1 MNSFLGKL
9 NSRWRDTFVSFGFLA
24 PFLIV
29 YAVFLVYPIFYSMYL
44 SFRTVAPDTDM
55 FNIFADMK
63 FVGFKNY
70 ITLIKDYHFWWS
82 LAVTFYYAALYIPL
96 LIFTSLILAVLLN
109 NQLKGHSFF
118 RSAYFMP
125 NVLDMFVVGTIWM
138 FLYAPQGGVIT
149 QILNALG
156 IEYFSREGILGNPRI
171 AMLGVVV
178 ALVLKNAGFGMIL
191 FLAAI
196 QNIPSSVYEAADIDG
211 ANNFQKFTKIT
222 MPLVKPVILF
232 MVVTGMIGALNS
244 FTEIY
249 AMTSGKPNVVV
260 FGKTMEATR
269 VAGYYLFRQWD
280 RMNYGY
286 AAAMSYVL
294 LFITL
299 AVSYVNA
306 KVLKSS
312 H

>member
-1 MNSFLGKL
+1 MLSKLSTKARETVVAFTFL
-9 NSRWRDTFVSFGFLA
+9 S

-29 YAVFLVYPIFYSMYL
+29 YLMFLVYPIFYSLYL
-44 SFRTVAPDTDM
+44 SFRTVAADTDL
-55 FNIFADMK
+55 FNIFSDMK
-63 FVGFKNY
+63 FVGLRNY
-70 ITLIKDYHFWWS
+70 IELVKDYHFWWS
-82 LAVTFYYAALYIPL
+82 LLITFYYGLLYIPL
-96 LIFTSLILAVLLN
+96 LIITSLTLAVLLN

-138 FLYAPQGGVIT
+138 FLYAPQGGVIS
-149 QILNALG
+149 QLLNLLG
-156 IEYFSREGILGNPRI
+156 IDYFAREGILGNPRT

-196 QNIPSSVYEAADIDG
+196 QNVPQSVYEAADIDG
-211 ANNFQKFTKIT
+211 ANNWQKFTKIT
-222 MPLVKPVILF
+222 VPLVRPIILF
-232 MVVTGMIGALNS
+232 MVITGTIGALNS

-249 AMTSGKPNVVV
+249 AMTAGKPNIVV

-280 RMNYGY
+280 KMNYGY
-286 AAAMSYVL
+286 AAAMSYFL
-294 LFITL
+294 LLITL
-299 AVSYVNA
+299 VISYINA
-306 KVLKSS
+306 KILKSS

>member
-1 MNSFLGKL
+1 MFQLKKL
-9 NSRWRDTFVSFGFLA
+9 NTRWRDTVTALTFLS

-29 YAVFLVYPIFYSMYL
+29 YAVFLIYPIFYSMYL

-63 FVGFKNY
+63 FVGLKNY
-70 ITLIKDYHFWWS
+70 ITLLKDYHFWWS
-82 LAVTFYYAALYIPL
+82 LAVTFYYAVLYIPL

-149 QILNALG
+149 QILNAVG
-156 IEYFSREGILGNPRI
+156 IDYFAREGILGNPRT

-196 QNIPSSVYEAADIDG
+196 QNISSSVYEAADIDG

-222 MPLVKPVILF
+222 IPLVKPVILF

-249 AMTSGKPNVVV
+249 AMTQGKPNVVV

-286 AAAMSYVL
+286 AAAMSYIL

-299 AVSYVNA
+299 GVSYINA

>member
-1 MNSFLGKL
+1 MQFQKL
-9 NSRWRDTFVSFGFLA
+9 TTRWRETFISFGFLA
-24 PFLIV
+24 PFLVV
-29 YAVFLVYPIFYSMYL
+29 YCVFLVYPIFYSMYL

-63 FVGFKNY
+63 FVGLKNY
-70 ITLIKDYHFWWS
+70 ITLLKDYHFWWS
-82 LAVTFYYAALYIPL
+82 LGVTFYYALLYIPL

-149 QILNALG
+149 QVLNALG
-156 IEYFSREGILGNPRI
+156 IEYFSREGILGNPRT
-171 AMLGVVV
+171 AMLGVVI

-196 QNIPSSVYEAADIDG
+196 QNISSSVYEAADIDG
-211 ANNFQKFTKIT
+211 ANNFQKFMKIT
-222 MPLVKPVILF
+222 IPLVKPVILF

>member
-1 MNSFLGKL
+1 MFQLKKL
-9 NSRWRDTFVSFGFLA
+9 NTRWRDTVTALAFLS

-29 YAVFLVYPIFYSMYL
+29 YAVFLIYPIFYSMYL

-63 FVGFKNY
+63 FVGLKNY
-70 ITLIKDYHFWWS
+70 ITLLKDYHFWWS
-82 LAVTFYYAALYIPL
+82 LAVTFYYAVLYIPL

-149 QILNALG
+149 QILNAVG
-156 IEYFSREGILGNPRI
+156 IDYFAREGILGNPRT

-196 QNIPSSVYEAADIDG
+196 QNISSSVYEAADIDG

-222 MPLVKPVILF
+222 IPLVKPVILF

-249 AMTSGKPNVVV
+249 AMTQGKPNVVV

-286 AAAMSYVL
+286 AAAMSYIL

-299 AVSYVNA
+299 GVSYINA